1 MLFVPLSGM
10 QTREKRFWTGAALVS
25 GEMVATMLLFTG
37 AVVSFFFL
45 TRERWRRY
53 KKWDLNAFERVQR
66 LVSPSNN
73 RRMLFITALGKHQFL
88 VPANLSVLGWYLFVR
103 KHTWF
108 SVRVVSIALSSLG
121 LMLLFKKIF
130 SRKRPANPLLSPVRG
145 MSFPS
150 GHAMMSTTFYGLLIY
165 IITQKS
171 GPAAQAAL
179 IPPLVLLILA
189 VGFSRIYLR
198 VHYTSDVLAGHTIGL
213 AWLGLSLN
221 TIRRLEAFNR
231 EQVRRLTSP
240 G

>member
-1 MLFVPLSGM
+1 
-10 QTREKRFWTGAALVS
+10 
-25 GEMVATMLLFTG
+25 
-37 AVVSFFFL
+37 
-45 TRERWRRY
+45 
-53 KKWDLNAFERVQR
+53 
-66 LVSPSNN
+66 
-73 RRMLFITALGKHQFL
+73 
-88 VPANLSVLGWYLFVR
+88 
-103 KHTWF
+103 
-108 SVRVVSIALSSLG
+108 
-121 LMLLFKKIF
+121 
-130 SRKRPANPLLSPVRG
+130 
-145 MSFPS
+145 
-150 GHAMMSTTFYGLLIY
+150 MSTTFYGLLIY